1 MFTVRVILLAL
12 LPSSACVTRCAF
24 VMAVSFNKLAKLKPK
39 FRPFKTEEN
48 EIKTH
53 KIVAMV
59 I

>member
-1 MFTVRVILLAL
+1 LLAL

-24 VMAVSFNKLAKLKPK
+24 VMAVSFIKLAKLKPK

-48 EIKTH
+48 EIKTY